1 MSDEATPEPHALLAR
16 IAGVHQVVLTYL
28 LDDAARR
35 MEAANEPEQLAA
47 IQHLRDTLA
56 ELQEAPA

>member
-1 MSDEATPEPHALLAR
+1 MTDQPPRDPHGLLAR

-35 MEAANEPEQLAA
+35 LGDDPEQLAA
-47 IQHLRDTLA
+47 IQHLRETLA
-56 ELQEAPA
+56 ELQAETA